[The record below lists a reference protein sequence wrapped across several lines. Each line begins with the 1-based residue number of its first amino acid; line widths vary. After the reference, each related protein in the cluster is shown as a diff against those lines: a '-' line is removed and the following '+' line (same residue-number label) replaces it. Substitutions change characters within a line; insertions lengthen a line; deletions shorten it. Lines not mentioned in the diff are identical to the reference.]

1 MRPRQMPRNFHRLR
15 ASRAQFSS
23 ASMRPRQMPRNFV
36 RGAARLGILDRAS
49 MRPRQMPRNFPFPSA
64 DSRPRRNSFNEAA
77 ADAAEFYIGG
87 ELGELVLAG
96 FNEAA
101 ADAAEFCDRARS
113 EFRHAVTASMRPRQ
127 MPRNFGLPV

>member
-1 MRPRQMPRNFHRLR
+1 
-15 ASRAQFSS
+15 
-23 ASMRPRQMPRNFV
+23 
-36 RGAARLGILDRAS
+36 
-49 MRPRQMPRNFPFPSA
+49 MPRNFPFPSA

-101 ADAAEFCDRARS
+101 ADAAEFLRERLSIVFCPLAS
-113 EFRHAVTASMRPRQ
+113 HISASMRPRQ
-127 MPRNFGLPV
+127 MPRNFGPLGKPYGCWLPGGRCER